1 MSALLLT
8 IDTRICG
15 SSEAALLNGYF
26 SLLRAYYM
34 GLQGAI
40 IEYMEQG
47 RFICAMVLDEDS
59 KRLRLINQN
68 GREVNLPLSRLLHQS
83 AKRHSL
89 TLSRDEQLRL
99 LKEADH
105 TRHAMVQQID
115 LAGIWQLA
123 SEEEGGS
130 FSPAFLAELAFGED
144 ATDNHVAA
152 FLRSIFVDRLYFK
165 YKEGLVLAHSPEAA
179 DALRLKQERE
189 KEQEALMSTGA
200 MGLKRLWD
208 GDTTAAWPERDR
220 CLSLLGDYYVF
231 GSEAQEHE
239 LARELLKKAGLA
251 GPHDV
256 YHLLI
261 KAGFWEPHE
270 NVALLRYQ
278 IPVEF
283 SEELI
288 TAAAQAP
295 EPVAEELVGR
305 NRRDFRELPLL
316 TIDGEST
323 RDYDDALHV
332 ERRGDDFLV
341 GIHISDVA
349 HYVAPGTPI
358 YDEAARRMTSLYF
371 PETQIPM
378 LPPALSEG
386 VCSLV
391 AGKARAA
398 MSVMVLLSSKGE
410 VLEFDLVPS
419 LVEVKR
425 QLSYPEAERLVAS
438 GDWELQALARLSEQ
452 LKQRRIEKGALLLP
466 VPDVNISIDPEG
478 RVAVALSPV
487 DTISRSL
494 VAEFMVLANTL
505 SAQFVA
511 DRQAPG
517 LFRAQDDP
525 HQRLIAGGE
534 KDLFSIFR
542 QRKQLKPGELLV
554 YPKPHSGVG
563 VMQYTTVTSPIRRFL
578 DLVMQHQ
585 IKQLLLGRG
594 AMFSADELA
603 GVAGDINTV
612 LARVSQVRRTRHRY
626 WLLRYLEQKV
636 GGRAEALLVNKGP
649 KRINLVLLDC
659 LLDADMPPSQSVTAK
674 PGDVVSLRVVKV
686 DALDNVLRFEW

>member
-1 MSALLLT
+1 MA
-8 IDTRICG
+8 
-15 SSEAALLNGYF
+15 
-26 SLLRAYYM
+26 
-34 GLQGAI
+34 LQGAI
-40 IEYMEQG
+40 IEYMEQS
-47 RFICAMVLDEDS
+47 RFVCAMVVDEDS

-99 LKEADH
+99 LKEADQA
-105 TRHAMVQQID
+105 RQAMMQQID
-115 LAGIWQLA
+115 LAEIWQLA
-123 SEEEGGS
+123 SEEEGAS
-130 FSPAFLAELAFGED
+130 FSPDFLAELAFGED

-165 YKEGLVLAHSPEAA
+165 YKEGRVLAHSPEAV
-179 DALRLKQERE
+179 DGLRLKQERE
-189 KEQEALMSTGA
+189 KEQESLMSTGA
-200 MGLKRLWD
+200 MNLRRLWE
-208 GDTTAAWPERDR
+208 GDSTVDWPERGR
-220 CLSLLGDYYVF
+220 CLTLLADYYVF
-231 GSEAQEHE
+231 GSESEESE
-239 LARELLKKAGLA
+239 LARELLKKAGLT
-251 GPHDV
+251 GLHDV

-261 KAGFWEPHE
+261 KAGIWQEHE

-278 IPVEF
+278 IPGIF

-288 TAAAQAP
+288 AAAAQAP

-332 ERRGDDFLV
+332 EQRDDNFLV

-349 HYVAPGTPI
+349 HYVVPGTPI
-358 YDEAARRMTSLYF
+358 YEEAARRMTSLYF

-378 LPPALSEG
+378 LPRALSEG

-391 AGKARAA
+391 FGKARAA
-398 MSVMVLLSSKGE
+398 LSVMVLLSPKGE
-410 VLEFDLVPS
+410 VLEFDLVPT

-425 QLSYPEAERLVAS
+425 QLSYPEAEKLVES
-438 GDWELQALARLSEQ
+438 GDWELQTLARLSEQ

-517 LFRAQDDP
+517 LFRAQDEP

-534 KDLFSIFR
+534 KDLFSVFR

-554 YPKPHSGVG
+554 YPKPHSGLG

-585 IKQLLLGRG
+585 IKHLLSGKG
-594 AMFSADELA
+594 PMFSVDEFA
-603 GVAGDINTV
+603 GIAGDINTV
-612 LARVSQVRRTRHRY
+612 LAKVNQVRRTRHRY
-626 WLLRYLEQKV
+626 WLLRFLEQKA
-636 GGRAEALLVNKGP
+636 GARAQALLVNKGP

-659 LLDADMPPSQSVTAK
+659 LMDADMPPSQAVSAK
-674 PGDVVSLRVVKV
+674 PGDVVSVRLAKV
-686 DALDNVLRFEW
+686 DALDNILRLEW

>member
-1 MSALLLT
+1 MA
-8 IDTRICG
+8 
-15 SSEAALLNGYF
+15 
-26 SLLRAYYM
+26 
-34 GLQGAI
+34 LQGTI
-40 IEYMEQG
+40 IEYMEQS
-47 RFICAMVLDEDS
+47 RFICAMVIDEDS
-59 KRLRLINQN
+59 KRLRLLNQN

-83 AKRHSL
+83 VKRHSR
-89 TLSRDEQLRL
+89 TLSQDEQLRL
-99 LKEADH
+99 LKETDQ
-105 TRHAMVQQID
+105 TRQAMMSQVD
-115 LAGIWQLA
+115 LPGIWQLA
-123 SEEEGGS
+123 SEEEGAS
-130 FSPAFLAELAFGED
+130 FSPVFLAALAFGED

-165 YKEGLVLAHSPEAA
+165 YREGRVLAHTPEAVA
-179 DALRLKQERE
+179 GLRLKQERE

-200 MGLKRLWD
+200 MMLKGLWEGKNTEEWL
-208 GDTTAAWPERDR
+208 ERER

-231 GSEAQEHE
+231 GSESEE
-239 LARELLKKAGLA
+239 RDLARELLKKAGLT

-261 KAGFWEPHE
+261 KAGVWQAHE

-278 IPVEF
+278 IPVDF
-283 SEELI
+283 VEEL
-288 TAAAQAP
+288 TSAAAQVP
-295 EPVAEELVGR
+295 EPVGDELVGR
-305 NRRDFRELPLL
+305 NRRDLRALPLL

-349 HYVAPGTPI
+349 HYLAPGTQI
-358 YDEAARRMTSLYF
+358 YEEASRRMTSLYF
-371 PETQIPM
+371 PEGQIPM
-378 LPPALSEG
+378 LPSALSEG

-398 MSVMVLLSSKGE
+398 LSAMVLLSAKGE

-425 QLSYPEAERLVAS
+425 QLSYPEVERLVAG
-438 GDWELQALARLSEQ
+438 GDWELKTLALLAEQ

-466 VPDVNISIDPEG
+466 VPDVNVSFATDGKVE
-478 RVAVALSPV
+478 VNLSQV

-505 SAQFVA
+505 FAQFVA

-517 LFRAQDDP
+517 LFRAQDEP

-542 QRKQLKPGELLV
+542 QRKMLRPGELLV

-563 VMQYTTVTSPIRRFL
+563 VTQYTTVTSPIRRFL

-585 IKQLLLGRG
+585 IKHLLLGRG

-603 GVAGDINTV
+603 GIAGEVNTV
-612 LARVSQVRRTRHRY
+612 LARVNQVRRTRHRY
-626 WLLRYLEQKV
+626 WLLRYLEQKLGSRV
-636 GGRAEALLVNKGP
+636 EALLVNKGP
-649 KRINLVLLDC
+649 KRINLTLLDC
-659 LLDADMPPSQSVTAK
+659 LLDVDMPPQPMAAK
-674 PGDVVSLRVVKV
+674 PGDIVSLRVARV
-686 DALDNVLRFEW
+686 DALDNVLRMEW

>member
-1 MSALLLT
+1 
-8 IDTRICG
+8 
-15 SSEAALLNGYF
+15 
-26 SLLRAYYM
+26 M

-99 LKEADH
+99 LKDADQ

-165 YKEGLVLAHSPEAA
+165 YKEGMVLAHSPEAV

-200 MGLKRLWD
+200 LGLKRLWD

-231 GSEAQEHE
+231 GSEAEESE
-239 LARELLKKAGLA
+239 LARELLKKAGLT
-251 GPHDV
+251 GPHDI
-256 YHLLI
+256 YHLLV
-261 KAGFWEPHE
+261 KAGVWQAHE
-270 NVALLRYQ
+270 NVALRRYA

-283 SEELI
+283 SEELS
-288 TAAAQAP
+288 AAAQAA

-316 TIDGEST
+316 TIDGEAT

-358 YDEAARRMTSLYF
+358 YAEAARRMTSLYF

-398 MSVMVLLSSKGE
+398 LSVMVLLNAKGE

-419 LVEVKR
+419 LVVVKR
-425 QLSYPEAERLVAS
+425 QLSYPEAEQLVAG
-438 GDWELQALARLSEQ
+438 GDWELQALAKLSEQ

-466 VPDVNISIDPEG
+466 VPDVNISINPEG
-478 RVAVALSPV
+478 RVAVSLSPV

-525 HQRLIAGGE
+525 HQRLVAGGE
-534 KDLFSIFR
+534 KDLFSVMR

-585 IKQLLLGRG
+585 IKQLLSGRG
-594 AMFSADELA
+594 ALFSADELA

-612 LARVSQVRRTRHRY
+612 LARVNQVRRMRHRY
-626 WLLRYLEQKV
+626 WLLRYLEQKAGAKV
-636 GGRAEALLVNKGP
+636 EALLVNKGP

-659 LLDADMPPSQSVTAK
+659 LLDADMPPSQSVSAK
-674 PGDVVSLRVVKV
+674 PGDTVSLRVAKV
-686 DALDNVLRFEW
+686 DALDNVLRLEW

>member
-1 MSALLLT
+1 
-8 IDTRICG
+8 
-15 SSEAALLNGYF
+15 
-26 SLLRAYYM
+26 M

-99 LKEADH
+99 LKEADQA
-105 TRHAMVQQID
+105 RHAMLPQID

-130 FSPAFLAELAFGED
+130 FSPAFLAELSFGED

-165 YKEGLVLAHSPEAA
+165 YKEGMVLAHSPEAVA
-179 DALRLKQERE
+179 ALRLRQERE

-200 MGLKRLWD
+200 MMLKRLWD
-208 GDTTAAWPERDR
+208 GDTATEWPERDR
-220 CLSLLGDYYVF
+220 CLALLGDYYVF
-231 GSEAQEHE
+231 GNEAEESE
-239 LARELLKKAGLA
+239 LARDLLKKAGLT

-256 YHLLI
+256 YHLLVRS
-261 KAGFWEPHE
+261 GVWQPHE
-270 NVALLRYQ
+270 NVALLRYA
-278 IPVEF
+278 IPVDF
-283 SEELI
+283 SGELSA
-288 TAAAQAP
+288 AAAQAP
-295 EPVAEELVGR
+295 EPIAEELVGR
-305 NRRDFRELPLL
+305 NRRDLRELPLL

-332 ERRGDDFLV
+332 ERRGSDFLV

-349 HYVAPGTPI
+349 HYVMPGTPI
-358 YDEAARRMTSLYF
+358 YAEAARRMTSLYF

-398 MSVMVLLSSKGE
+398 MSVMVLLSPQGE

-419 LVEVKR
+419 LVQVKR
-425 QLSYPEAERLVAS
+425 QLSYPEAERLAAG

-452 LKQRRIEKGALLLP
+452 LKQHRIEKGALLLP
-466 VPDVNISIDPEG
+466 VPDVNITIDPEG
-478 RVAVALSPV
+478 KVSVALSPV

-517 LFRAQDDP
+517 LFRAQDEP

-534 KDLFSIFR
+534 KDLFSVFR

-585 IKQLLLGRG
+585 IKNMLLGRG

-612 LARVSQVRRTRHRY
+612 LARVSQVRRMRHRY

-636 GGRAEALLVNKGP
+636 GARVEALLVNKGP
-649 KRINLVLLDC
+649 KRINLTLLDC
-659 LLDADMPPSQSVTAK
+659 LLDADMPPSQSLSAK
-674 PGDVVSLRVVKV
+674 PGDVVSVRVAKV
-686 DALDNVLRFEW
+686 DALDNVLRLEW